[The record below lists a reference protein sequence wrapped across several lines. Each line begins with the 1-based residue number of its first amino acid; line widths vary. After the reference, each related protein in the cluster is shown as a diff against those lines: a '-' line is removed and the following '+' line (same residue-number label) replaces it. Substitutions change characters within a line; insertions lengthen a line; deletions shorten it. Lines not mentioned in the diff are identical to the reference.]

1 MSQFLSRAEI
11 LLEQGRVA
19 DAELELK
26 KHLSDF
32 PEHAYAVGLLA
43 RIYLQLGR
51 SEEAM
56 RTIDDALRLDAS
68 EGYFYYIKAAVLLQI
83 KNDIQAE
90 MFVGFAVNADP
101 TNAEY
106 FGTWADIKMIQ
117 KKYVEALAKADEGL
131 RRDPTNIHCLNTK
144 AKAQVKLNMKE
155 GAYQTIEGALNEEPD
170 NPHTHA
176 NYGWGLLEKGE
187 HQKALIH
194 FREALRL
201 DPGMDYARAGMVE
214 AMKAKYIVYRWF
226 LNYQFWMSKQ
236 SKRMQWGIIIGIFV
250 LSEILQG
257 LADSYPEMEVYL
269 FPLIVLIALLAFS
282 TWVIG
287 PLSDLFLRLN
297 KYGRYAL
304 SEREVK
310 VSNLVGIAAAMFA
323 LGVILFIPTF
333 NNLFL
338 GLAVY
343 GFTMMVPLSNVYS
356 SSVNAVKLNR
366 YALALAVLGI
376 FGLIEILLTAKME
389 GMFVM
394 IYLMGF
400 IGYQWAA
407 NFWNQGKY

>member
-1 MSQFLSRAEI
+1 
-11 LLEQGRVA
+11 
-19 DAELELK
+19 
-26 KHLSDF
+26 
-32 PEHAYAVGLLA
+32 
-43 RIYLQLGR
+43 
-51 SEEAM
+51 
-56 RTIDDALRLDAS
+56 
-68 EGYFYYIKAAVLLQI
+68 
-83 KNDIQAE
+83 
-90 MFVGFAVNADP
+90 
-101 TNAEY
+101 
-106 FGTWADIKMIQ
+106 
-117 KKYVEALAKADEGL
+117 
-131 RRDPTNIHCLNTK
+131 
-144 AKAQVKLNMKE
+144 
-155 GAYQTIEGALNEEPD
+155 
-170 NPHTHA
+170 
-176 NYGWGLLEKGE
+176 
-187 HQKALIH
+187 
-194 FREALRL
+194 
-201 DPGMDYARAGMVE
+201 
-214 AMKAKYIVYRWF
+214 
-226 LNYQFWMSKQ
+226 
-236 SKRMQWGIIIGIFV
+236 MQWGIIIGIFV

-376 FGLIEILLTAKME
+376 FGLIEILLTSKME

-394 IYLMGF
+394 IYLLGF